1 MLLKLKRMKK
11 AILLIFISF
20 LSLYSTAQDILQL
33 KDCYDLAI
41 NHYPLIKQKDVFKN
55 LEENRMNQLD
65 NKFLPTVNLNLQA
78 SYQSD
83 VTMLSIDETAASAM
97 GMNLPNISKDQ
108 YKANLEIQQLI
119 WDGGITR
126 EQKKIESLDRQIN
139 DQDLEVEL
147 YKIKDRINQLF
158 FNNMLLE
165 KQLKILSLSKEN
177 LLNNIK
183 ALNHVVEQG
192 MALKSDVDL
201 LSAEVF
207 TIDQQLTGLYHNRLA
222 ILNMLGFYIGKE
234 LKVDQKFEFN
244 ENELNLGDL
253 EINRPELR
261 SFELN
266 REKQQASMLQIDASK
281 LPIISGNGQFGYGR
295 PALNMLSNNFDTY
308 YKVGINLTWKI
319 WDWNKKNTDKKLLG
333 LRTDMIKN
341 QQETFEHNIW
351 INYKQNNSEV
361 NKLEAFLVQDQKII
375 ELRTNLSATAEF
387 KLKKGSLTSA
397 EYLTEFNKETQSKLN
412 FEYHKI
418 QLALAKLNL
427 KYNLGQL

>member
-1 MLLKLKRMKK
+1 MLHSK
-11 AILLIFISF
+11 
-20 LSLYSTAQDILQL
+20 AQDILHL

-41 NHYPLIKQKDVFKN
+41 NHYPLIKQKDLFKN
-55 LEENRMNQLD
+55 LEENRINQLE

-78 SYQSD
+78 TYQSD
-83 VTMLSIDETAASAM
+83 VTMLSINETAAAAM
-97 GMNLPNISKDQ
+97 GLNLPNISKDQ
-108 YKANLEIQQLI
+108 YKANIDIQQLI
-119 WDGGITR
+119 WDGGFTR
-126 EQKKIESLDRQIN
+126 EQKKIENLDRQIN

-158 FNNMLLE
+158 FNNMLIE
-165 KQLKILSLSKEN
+165 KQLEILSLSKDN
-177 LLNNIK
+177 LLNNIE

-192 MALKSDVDL
+192 MALQSDVDL
-201 LSAEVF
+201 ISAEIL
-207 TIDQQLTGLYHNRLA
+207 TIDQQITGLYHNRLG
-222 ILNMLGFYIGKE
+222 ILNMLSFYIGKE
-234 LKVDQKFEFN
+234 LKEDQKFEFN
-244 ENELNLGDL
+244 LSELNLGGL
-253 EINRPELR
+253 TINRPEILN
-261 SFELN
+261 FELN
-266 REKQQASMLQIDASK
+266 REKQQASMLQVDASK

-308 YKVGINLTWKI
+308 YKVGVNLSWKL
-319 WDWNKKNTDKKLLG
+319 WDWNKKNTDKKLIG
-333 LRTDMIKN
+333 LRSDLIKN

-375 ELRTNLSATAEF
+375 ELRTNISATAES

-418 QLALAKLNL
+418 QWALAKLNL

>member
-1 MLLKLKRMKK
+1 MKKVTLLILLLSLMLL
-11 AILLIFISF
+11 
-20 LSLYSTAQDILQL
+20 STAQDILHL

-41 NHYPLIKQKDVFKN
+41 NNYPLIKQKKLFKTIEKN
-55 LEENRMNQLD
+55 RISQLEKN
-65 NKFLPTVNLNLQA
+65 FLPTLNLNLQA
-78 SYQSD
+78 TYQSD
-83 VTMLSIDETAASAM
+83 VTMLSIDDAAAIM
-97 GMNLPNISKDQ
+97 LGMNLPNISKDQ
-108 YKANLEIQQLI
+108 YKASLDIQQLI
-119 WDGGITR
+119 WDGGLTR

-165 KQLKILSLSKEN
+165 KQLNILSLSRESLIK
-177 LLNNIK
+177 NIE
-183 ALNHVVEQG
+183 ALNHLVEQG
-192 MALKSDVDL
+192 MALKSDVDV

-207 TIDQQLTGLYHNRLA
+207 TIDQQMTGLHHNRLA
-222 ILNMLGFYIGKE
+222 ITNMLGFYMGKE
-234 LKVDQKFEFN
+234 MNADQKFNFYES
-244 ENELNLGDL
+244 ELNLENL
-253 EINRPELR
+253 TINRPEIR
-261 SFELN
+261 NFELN
-266 REKQQASMLQIDASK
+266 REKQQATMLKIDASK

-295 PALNMLSNNFDTY
+295 PALNMLSNNFDKY
-308 YKVGINLTWKI
+308 YKVGLNLSWKL

-333 LRTDMIKN
+333 LRSDIIKT

-361 NKLEAFLVQDQKII
+361 IKLEAFLVQDQKII
-375 ELRTNLSATAEF
+375 ELRTNIKATAES